1 MHLCT
6 QRVNKTPLSEHK
18 SDKIA
23 IACDNIVF
31 NLSHPSD
38 VIMDAAVE
46 GEKKKMLSRN
56 SKSMECHD
64 NRRGSLVGVG

>member
-46 GEKKKMLSRN
+46 GKKKKKN
-56 SKSMECHD
+56 AFTEFKVD
-64 NRRGSLVGVG
+64 GVS